1 LPPDWQNVM
10 QPRFRTNRIIG
21 IRAFRGV
28 VAALLLLA
36 SFGVGA
42 EVADRQSS
50 VILPGMVPLAGTS
63 TSIVVSEV
71 YGGGGNSGS
80 TWKNDFVELFNVSAS
95 SVNVTGWS
103 VQYASSS
110 GSSWQVT
117 SLSGSIGPGQ
127 YYLVREAAGTGG
139 TTDLP
144 APNATGGISMSATS
158 GKIALVSSTA
168 ALSGTCPTS
177 GTIVDLVGYG
187 SANCFEGTGGTPTLS
202 NTTAALRNDNGCAD
216 AGNNGTD
223 FSTGAPNPRNSASPL
238 NPCSGGGGPF
248 ITTGSPLPTATEGVE
263 YSVTFAAAGGS
274 GTGYTFLLLSGTLP
288 PGLTF
293 TDGTLSGE
301 PSTTIGSPFSFTIQV
316 TDSASATSSKA
327 FQLAVHTPDTCA
339 VDGPAPRGC
348 GVERWS
354 VKTGSDP
361 DAALVDLT
369 SATPTSIASLR
380 TFPYP
385 NSMPSNGRVAPAE
398 TTQWVIHGTL
408 TKYKIEDDSDY
419 HLVVQDGAGVTM
431 VTESVFPGDS
441 PACVSTSSPFLPG
454 MAITRCEMDSALPLA
469 TGSFQTVSVP
479 VRIVGVGMFDFSH
492 GQTGAA
498 PNQIEIHP
506 IIDIHFPATANLAT
520 ATGSNVTVTTP
531 DLALTFPSV
540 SVAGTTTAVP
550 QDPSA
555 SGTAPSGNS
564 LVGPSF
570 DLATTATTAGLATLC
585 FDLHYVTDAAA
596 FGKLKVLHAESGAL
610 VDRTSSRSF
619 AAKMICSS
627 LPSLSDVVVSLASV
641 EGTVTVSDGD
651 GQTVTAG
658 APFQPLKVLVRDAT
672 ATPLSG
678 IAVTFSSTGG
688 GSGANGSFASSA
700 PVLTDVNGI
709 ATASSLTANSVAGG
723 FTVTAS
729 AAGIAPLAT
738 FNETN
743 VVIDAPTN
751 VVATASTATS
761 VSVTW
766 SASAGATSY
775 EVVRIGAGGIL
786 TSLGTTGSPPFTDSL
801 AAADTAYLY
810 KVRAVAPGTSSYS
823 SVDLATTKSFTDPA
837 LTGLAAKP
845 VHFSELRGAI
855 NAVRALAG
863 LEPYTFTDSTL
874 SNGMLIKAAHLTDLR
889 AGLAGARAT
898 LLLSPII
905 YTHSSVTP
913 GASVISA
920 ADVAELRD
928 GVK

>member
-1 LPPDWQNVM
+1 MPPRSD
-10 QPRFRTNRIIG
+10 RNRRIT
-21 IRAFRGV
+21 RVYRGV
-28 VAALLLLA
+28 ALTLLLTACAVLA
-36 SFGVGA
+36 QSP
-42 EVADRQSS
+42 DRS
-50 VILPGMVPLAGTS
+50 VRAISPLAGTS
-63 TSIVVSEV
+63 TSIVVSQV

-80 TWKNDFVELFNVSAS
+80 TWKNDFVELFNLSAS
-95 SVNVTGWS
+95 SVNVNGWS

-117 SLSGSIGPGQ
+117 SLLGSIGPGQ

-144 APNATGGISMSATS
+144 PPNATGSISMSASS
-158 GKIALVSSTA
+158 GKIALVSSTT
-168 ALSGTCPTS
+168 ALSGTCPTA

-187 SANCFEGTGGTPTLS
+187 SANCFEGAGGTPTLS
-202 NTTAALRNDNGCAD
+202 SASAALRNDNGCAD
-216 AGNNGTD
+216 AGNNGMD

-248 ITTGSPLPTATEGVE
+248 ITTGSPLPAATKEIE

-274 GTGYTFLLLSGTLP
+274 GTGYTFLLLSGILP
-288 PGLTF
+288 PGLTL
-293 TDGTLSGE
+293 TDDTLSGE

-327 FQLAVHTPDTCA
+327 FQLAVHEPDTCP

-348 GVERWS
+348 GVERWP

-361 DAALVDLT
+361 DAALVDLN
-369 SATPTSIASLR
+369 SATPTTIASLR
-380 TFPYP
+380 AFSYP
-385 NSMPSNGRVAPAE
+385 SSIPSNGRVAPAE

-419 HLVVQDGAGVTM
+419 HLVVQDGAGITM

-469 TGSFQTVSVP
+469 TGSFQNVSVP
-479 VRIVGVGMFDFSH
+479 VRIVGVGMFDFPH

-506 IIDIHFPATANLAT
+506 IIDINFPATATLAT

-531 DLALTFPSV
+531 DLVLTFPSV
-540 SVAGTTTAVP
+540 SVAGTTTSVP

-570 DLATTATTAGLATLC
+570 DLETTATTSGAATLC
-585 FDLHYVTDAAA
+585 FDLHYVTDVAA

-641 EGTVTVSDGD
+641 QGTVTVNDGD
-651 GQTVTAG
+651 NQTVTVG
-658 APFQPLKVLVRDAT
+658 AAFQPLKVLVQDAS

-678 IAVTFSSTGG
+678 VAVTFSSIAG
-688 GSGANGSFASSA
+688 GSGASGTFASSA
-700 PVLTDVNGI
+700 PVLTDGNGI
-709 ATASSLTANSVAGG
+709 ATASSLTANSLAGG
-723 FTVTAS
+723 FTVTGS
-729 AAGIAPLAT
+729 AAGIAALVT

-743 VVIDAPTN
+743 VVIEAPTN
-751 VVATASTATS
+751 VVATAAPTS

-775 EVVRIGAGGIL
+775 EVVRIGAGGGL
-786 TSLGTTGSPPFTDSL
+786 TSLGTTGSSPFTDSL

-810 KVRAVAPGTSSYS
+810 QVRAVAPGTSSFS
-823 SVDLATTKSFTDPA
+823 AVDLATTSTFSDPV
-837 LTGLAAKP
+837 LTGITVQATH
-845 VHFSELRGAI
+845 VGELRDAI
-855 NAVRALAG
+855 NAVRTLAG
-863 LEPYTFTDSTL
+863 LEPYTFTDATL
-874 SNGMLIKAAHLTDLR
+874 SSGVPIKAVHLTDLR
-889 AGLAGARAT
+889 TALDSARAT
-898 LLLSPII
+898 LSLPAIS
-905 YTHSSVTP
+905 YTHVPLTP
-913 GASVISA
+913 GASVIA
-920 ADVAELRD
+920 AVDVAELRD